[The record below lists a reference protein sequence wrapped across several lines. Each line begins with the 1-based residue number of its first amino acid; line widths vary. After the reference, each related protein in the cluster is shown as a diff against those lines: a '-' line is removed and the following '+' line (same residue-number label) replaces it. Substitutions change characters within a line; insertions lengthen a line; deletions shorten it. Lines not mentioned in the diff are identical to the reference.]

1 MKKKLT
7 VAPLEFKK
15 RTVVKLVNRTVFSA
29 NAKAGQQIANSL
41 PTTITSF

>member
-7 VAPLEFKK
+7 VTPLELKV
-15 RTVVKLVNRTVFSA
+15 RTVVKLVNRNTVTA
-29 NAKAGQQIANSL
+29 NKAGRQMSSSL

>member
-7 VAPLEFKK
+7 VTPLEFKV
-15 RTVVKLVNRTVFSA
+15 RTVVKLVNRNIVTA
-29 NAKAGQQIANSL
+29 NSKAGQQMSSSL